1 MEPTVCPKKVFCS
14 ISYFG
19 INNHFEE
26 GAVLQTVSVI
36 FEDPGV
42 QDLLVK
48 LYQKGTS
55 IAALSVFSF
64 SFGCLVSE
72 VNRS

>member
-1 MEPTVCPKKVFCS
+1 
-14 ISYFG
+14 
-19 INNHFEE
+19 
-26 GAVLQTVSVI
+26 
-36 FEDPGV
+36 V

-55 IAALSVFSF
+55 ISSLSVFPF

-72 VNRS
+72 VIRSLDGMAHQ